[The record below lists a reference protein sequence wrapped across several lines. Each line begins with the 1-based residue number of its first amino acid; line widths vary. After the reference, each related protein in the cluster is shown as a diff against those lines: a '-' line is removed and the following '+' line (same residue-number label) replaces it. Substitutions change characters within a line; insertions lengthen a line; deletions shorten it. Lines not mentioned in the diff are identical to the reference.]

1 MERHGAF
8 LKIKT
13 QHQVSVLLILT
24 YKFTVILEKI
34 LTSICFAFYFGTRQA
49 GSKIHLKNK

>member
-13 QHQVSVLLILT
+13 QHQVSVLLILI